1 LNLPSNTTMTHPA
14 LDLIVQRTSINRFDA
29 SHEIDDATLRELVR
43 YAGEA
48 PSAYNFQN
56 WRFIA
61 VRTSAM
67 KARLCEMAYGQ
78 KKVAEASVTFIVC
91 GRLRPHLGLR
101 DALQPFMA
109 AGHVDTA
116 AVDGMV
122 ASATRGYADDLQMQ
136 RDEAIRSASLAA
148 MTLMH
153 AAQAMGLVSGPMIGF
168 DPDRVHDG
176 FALGEDEIPVLLLTV
191 GRPAPGNWPRKPRR
205 EPADVLSI
213 V

>member
-1 LNLPSNTTMTHPA
+1 MTHPA
-14 LDLIVQRTSINRFDA
+14 LDLILQRTSINRFDA
-29 SHEIDDATLRELVR
+29 SHTIDDATLCELVR
-43 YAGEA
+43 YASEA

-61 VRTSAM
+61 VRTPAQ

-78 KKVAEASVTFIVC
+78 KKVQESSVTFIVC
-91 GRLRPHLGLR
+91 GRLRPHLGLH

-109 AGHVDTA
+109 AGHIDAKALGATVD
-116 AVDGMV
+116 
-122 ASATRGYADDLQMQ
+122 SATRGYADDPQMQ

-148 MTLMH
+148 MTLML
-153 AAQAMGLVSGPMIGF
+153 AAQALDLVSGPMIGF
-168 DPDRVHDG
+168 DAGQVHAG
-176 FALGEDEIPVLLLTV
+176 FGLDADEIPALLVTV

-205 EPADVLSI
+205 PASDVLAI

>member
-1 LNLPSNTTMTHPA
+1 VIAADPAMTHPA
-14 LDLIVQRTSINRFDA
+14 LELIVQRTSINRFDA
-29 SHEIDDATLRELVR
+29 SHTIDDATIRELVR
-43 YAGEA
+43 YATEA
-48 PSAYNFQN
+48 PSSNNFQN

-61 VRTSAM
+61 VRTSAH

-78 KKVAEASVTFIVC
+78 KKVQEASVTFIVC

-101 DALQPFMA
+101 QAMQPFLA
-109 AGHVDTA
+109 AGHVDAA

-122 ASATRGYADDLQMQ
+122 RRATEGYADDPQMQ

-148 MTLMH
+148 MTLML

-168 DPDRVHDG
+168 DPEQVRAG
-176 FALGEDEIPVLLLTV
+176 FGLGADDVPALLVTV
-191 GRPAPGNWPRKPRR
+191 GRPAPDNWPRKPRQPVS
-205 EPADVLSI
+205 EVLDI

>member
-1 LNLPSNTTMTHPA
+1 MTHPA
-14 LDLIVQRTSINRFDA
+14 LDLILQRTSVNRFDA
-29 SHEIDDATLRELVR
+29 SHVVDDATLGELVR
-43 YAGEA
+43 YASEA

-61 VRTSAM
+61 VRTPAH

-78 KKVAEASVTFIVC
+78 QKVKDASVTFIVC

-101 DALQPFMA
+101 DALQPFKA
-109 AGHVDTA
+109 AGHVDNSA
-116 AVDGMV
+116 INDMV
-122 ASATRGYADDLQMQ
+122 ASATRDYADDPQMQ

-148 MTLMH
+148 MTLML

-168 DPDRVHDG
+168 DPAQVHAAFG
-176 FALGEDEIPVLLLTV
+176 LGTDEIPALLVTV
-191 GRPAPGNWPRKPRR
+191 GRPAAGNLPRKPRR
-205 EPADVLSI
+205 PVSDVLSI

>member
-1 LNLPSNTTMTHPA
+1 MTHPA
-14 LDLIVQRTSINRFDA
+14 LDLILQRTSVNRFDP
-29 SHEIDDATLRELVR
+29 SYEIDDATIRELVR
-43 YAGEA
+43 YASEA

-61 VRTSAM
+61 VRTAAQ

-78 KKVAEASVTFIVC
+78 KKVQEASVTFIVC
-91 GRLRPHLGLR
+91 GRLRAHLGLR
-101 DALQPFMA
+101 DAMQPFVA
-109 AGHVDTA
+109 AGHIDA
-116 AVDGMV
+116 KAVDGMV
-122 ASATRGYADDLQMQ
+122 GSATRGHADNPQVQ

-168 DPDRVHDG
+168 DPDQVRAG
-176 FALGEDEIPVLLLTV
+176 FGLDADDVPAMLVTV
-191 GRPAPGNWPRKPRR
+191 GRPAPGNWPRKQRR
-205 EPADVLSI
+205 PASDVLTI

>member
-1 LNLPSNTTMTHPA
+1 MTHPT
-14 LDLIVQRTSINRFDA
+14 LGLIAQRTSINHFDS
-29 SHEIDDATLRELVR
+29 SHTIDDATVRELVR
-43 YAGEA
+43 YASEA

-61 VRTSAM
+61 VRTPAQ

-78 KKVAEASVTFIVC
+78 QKVKEASVTFIVC

-101 DALQPFMA
+101 DAMQPFLA
-109 AGHVDTA
+109 AGHVESA
-116 AVDGMV
+116 AVDSMV
-122 ASATRGYADDLQMQ
+122 NGATRGYADDPQMQ

-148 MTLMH
+148 MTLML

-168 DPDRVHDG
+168 DPDQVRAG
-176 FALGEDEIPVLLLTV
+176 FDLGADEIPALLVTV

-205 EPADVLSI
+205 QVSDVLAI

>member
-1 LNLPSNTTMTHPA
+1 MTHPT
-14 LDLIVQRTSINRFDA
+14 LELIVQRTSINRFDTSYA
-29 SHEIDDATLRELVR
+29 IDDATIRELVR
-43 YAGEA
+43 YASEA
-48 PSAYNFQN
+48 PSANNFQN

-61 VRTSAM
+61 VRTPAQ

-78 KKVAEASVTFIVC
+78 KKVEEASVTFIVC

-101 DALQPFMA
+101 KAMQPFMA
-109 AGHVDTA
+109 AGHVDAA
-116 AVDGMV
+116 AVDAMV
-122 ASATRGYADDLQMQ
+122 ESATRGYADDLQMQ

-148 MTLMH
+148 MTLML

-168 DPDRVHDG
+168 DPEQVRAG
-176 FALGEDEIPVLLLTV
+176 FGLGADEIPALLVTV

-205 EPADVLSI
+205 PVSDVLDI

>member
-1 LNLPSNTTMTHPA
+1 MTHPA
-14 LDLIVQRTSINRFDA
+14 LDLILQRTSINRFDP

-61 VRTSAM
+61 VRTPSQ
-67 KARLCEMAYGQ
+67 KARLCDMAYGQ
-78 KKVAEASVTFIVC
+78 KKVVEASVIFIVC
-91 GRLRPHLGLR
+91 GRLQPHLGLR
-101 DALQPFMA
+101 AALRPFMA
-109 AGHVDTA
+109 AGHVDGAT
-116 AVDGMV
+116 VDAMV
-122 ASATRGYADDLQMQ
+122 DSATQGYADDPQMQ

-148 MTLMH
+148 MTLML
-153 AAQAMGLVSGPMIGF
+153 AAQAMGLASGPMIGF
-168 DPDRVHDG
+168 DPAQVSAG
-176 FALGEDEIPVLLLTV
+176 FGLGADEVPVLLLTV

-205 EPADVLSI
+205 PAADVLEI

>member
-1 LNLPSNTTMTHPA
+1 MTHPA
-14 LDLIVQRTSINRFDA
+14 LDLILQRTSVNRFDPT
-29 SHEIDDATLRELVR
+29 ATLDDTTIRELVR

-56 WRFIA
+56 WRFVA
-61 VRTSAM
+61 VRTPAER
-67 KARLCEMAYGQ
+67 ARLCEMAYGQ
-78 KKVAEASVTFIVC
+78 KKVLEASVTFIVC

-101 DALQPFMA
+101 DAMQPFVA
-109 AGHVDTA
+109 AGHIEA
-116 AVDGMV
+116 KAVDAMV
-122 ASATRGYADDLQMQ
+122 DSATRGYADDPRKQ

-148 MTLMH
+148 MTLMI

-168 DPDRVHDG
+168 DAAQVHAG
-176 FALGEDEIPVLLLTV
+176 FGLTADEIPALLVTV

-205 EPADVLSI
+205 PASDVLAI